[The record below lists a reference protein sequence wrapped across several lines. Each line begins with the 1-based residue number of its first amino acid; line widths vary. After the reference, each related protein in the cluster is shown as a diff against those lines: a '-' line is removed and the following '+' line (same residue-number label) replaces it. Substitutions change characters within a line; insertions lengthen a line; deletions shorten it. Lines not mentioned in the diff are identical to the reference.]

1 MRLPKFM
8 LMAACASCSS
18 GIAQAAE
25 WDTEQKAMGAVL
37 ATVTAVDFLQTRFIA
52 THPEFYERNPIIGKH
67 PSIGRVN
74 NYFAL
79 SYLIGFLVLDALPSE
94 YRTAALKAGIVLET
108 VVVGHN
114 MSIGVGLRF

>member
-1 MRLPKFM
+1 MRLPKFL
-8 LMAACASCSS
+8 LMAVCAMPLLQD
-18 GIAQAAE
+18 AQAAA

-37 ATVTAVDFLQTRFIA
+37 ATVTAVDFMQTRFIA
-52 THPEFYERNPIIGKH
+52 ANPEFYERNPILGKH

-108 VVVGHN
+108 IVVGHN